1 MGERVATLIIERPR
15 WQMLSDI
22 GLCRVGLRS
31 STESAILPTQ
41 SQQHHAGSG
50 PAALVDADRLRPC
63 GFSLGVCGKREGT
76 GPNLTSQAGFR
87 VPLRWPICSLVS
99 RP

>member
-41 SQQHHAGSG
+41 RQQHDAASG
-50 PAALVDADRLRPC
+50 PAALAGADRLRPC
-63 GFSLGVCGKREGT
+63 GFSLVGCVGREKAQGRT
-76 GPNLTSQAGFR
+76 
-87 VPLRWPICSLVS
+87 
-99 RP
+99 